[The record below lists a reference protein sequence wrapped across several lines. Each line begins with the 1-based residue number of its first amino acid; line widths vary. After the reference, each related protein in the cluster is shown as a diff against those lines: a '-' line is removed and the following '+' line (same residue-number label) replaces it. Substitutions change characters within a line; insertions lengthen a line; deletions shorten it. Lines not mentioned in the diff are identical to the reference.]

1 MNACAAENKA
11 MRELL
16 VNSARRIFTDY
27 NTRDT
32 REAAEAGQWPSE
44 LWDAI
49 ATAGLAA
56 AATSGERGGVDADV
70 TDVAALVHTAG
81 GMAVPVPLVETLLA
95 EQVLA
100 AAGLPAVGGPATIG
114 PVLRGDT
121 LRLARTPSGWRLD
134 GVLHRIPWGRDARAL
149 ALIARHEAGWATV
162 RVPNRQAVEIEEGW
176 NFAREPR
183 DSLRFEN
190 FAVAQEDVVT
200 AGGMDLQ
207 ALLLRGA
214 FFRTLQMAGAL
225 EQVLRMTVGYAN
237 ERVQFGRP
245 IAKFQAIQQQIAV
258 LATHVGASSAAAN
271 GALEAGRGAGG
282 GAFQVAAAKVRVG
295 EAAGIAASIAHQVHG
310 AMGFTHEHA
319 LHRSTRRLWSW
330 RDEFGGEQEWAAYVG
345 RLAVAVGGEGLW
357 AFLTAP
363 TEKT

>member
-11 MRELL
+11 MRALL
-16 VNSARRIFTDY
+16 VDSARRIFTDY

-56 AATSGERGGVDADV
+56 AATSGDRGGVDADA

-121 LRLARTPSGWRLD
+121 LRLARTLSGWRLD

-162 RVPNRQAVEIEEGW
+162 RVPNGQAVEIEEGW

-183 DSLRFEN
+183 DTLRFEN

-330 RDEFGGEQEWAAYVG
+330 RDEFGGEAEWALLLG
-345 RLAVAVGGEGLW
+345 RAAAERGPDQFW
-357 AFLTAP
+357 ADMTTL
-363 TEKT
+363 